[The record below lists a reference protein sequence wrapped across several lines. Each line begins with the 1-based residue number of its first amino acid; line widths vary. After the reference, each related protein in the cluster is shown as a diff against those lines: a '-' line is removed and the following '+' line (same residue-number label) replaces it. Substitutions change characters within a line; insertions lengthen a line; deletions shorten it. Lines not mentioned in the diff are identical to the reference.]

1 LNKKTWQTCDFPVW
15 ERVKHIVPV
24 YNVHPSYKLN
34 NLGKILRIMFFS
46 GDFQGQEGVC
56 IMHQCALY
64 NPKYGIWVTKKFSQ
78 IKTIKCPKGV
88 KKKISLFF
96 GFHGNGKYFLNTNVE
111 KIY

>member
-1 LNKKTWQTCDFPVW
+1 
-15 ERVKHIVPV
+15 
-24 YNVHPSYKLN
+24 
-34 NLGKILRIMFFS
+34 
-46 GDFQGQEGVC
+46 
-56 IMHQCALY
+56 MHQCALY